1 MDTTELFDLYFS
13 DNINTMIYDIID
25 ENNISYNYLVTK
37 DNHINF
43 YNFLKKN
50 IDQESSVDLYEEE
63 HLINVNYDSEEN
75 SDEF

>member
-25 ENNISYNYLVTK
+25 ENNISYNYLVTT

-43 YNFLKKN
+43 YNFLKQN
-50 IDQESSVDLYEEE
+50 IDQESSVYLYEEE
-63 HLINVNYDSEEN
+63 HLINVNYDSEES